1 MDYNK
6 IKALLDKYYA
16 GEASSEE
23 EAELREY
30 FKKEDVAPE
39 LEPEKQMF
47 NAYSAMRKESQ
58 PEEGMNDELLNLI
71 EEKWQHETTHKF
83 RETLKWTLSAAAG
96 LTLLIGTYLMYYNSS
111 KKINDTYLNEQEAY
125 LATKQV
131 LFYVSETMNAEYPK
145 LSGISYIN
153 KGLSSME
160 NLSRIDET
168 IENLKTEKKM
178 KTILACLMI
187 VLAANTL
194 SAQNSPVD
202 RLFDK
207 YADKNGFTSVF
218 ISKQM
223 FELFAAKDMASRD
236 SEEYKNALSGIKSI
250 KILTVEDSV
259 LNRSINFFKEIGKE
273 IPLEEYST
281 LMVIKEKNQDLRMMV
296 REKNGKIT
304 EFLMLGG
311 GNDNVLISIV
321 GELDLNSISKISKA
335 IDLQGL
341 DNLEQL
347 DKK

>member
-1 MDYNK
+1 
-6 IKALLDKYYA
+6 
-16 GEASSEE
+16 
-23 EAELREY
+23 
-30 FKKEDVAPE
+30 
-39 LEPEKQMF
+39 
-47 NAYSAMRKESQ
+47 
-58 PEEGMNDELLNLI
+58 
-71 EEKWQHETTHKF
+71 
-83 RETLKWTLSAAAG
+83 
-96 LTLLIGTYLMYYNSS
+96 
-111 KKINDTYLNEQEAY
+111 
-125 LATKQV
+125 
-131 LFYVSETMNAEYPK
+131 
-145 LSGISYIN
+145 
-153 KGLSSME
+153 
-160 NLSRIDET
+160 
-168 IENLKTEKKM
+168 M

>member
-6 IKALLDKYYA
+6 IIALLDKYYA

-168 IENLKTEKKM
+168 IENLKTEKK
-178 KTILACLMI
+178 
-187 VLAANTL
+187 
-194 SAQNSPVD
+194 
-202 RLFDK
+202 
-207 YADKNGFTSVF
+207 
-218 ISKQM
+218 
-223 FELFAAKDMASRD
+223 
-236 SEEYKNALSGIKSI
+236 
-250 KILTVEDSV
+250 
-259 LNRSINFFKEIGKE
+259 
-273 IPLEEYST
+273 
-281 LMVIKEKNQDLRMMV
+281 
-296 REKNGKIT
+296 
-304 EFLMLGG
+304 
-311 GNDNVLISIV
+311 
-321 GELDLNSISKISKA
+321 
-335 IDLQGL
+335 
-341 DNLEQL
+341 
-347 DKK
+347 